1 MSNYLGR
8 DLSRHL
14 LNEKGLFA
22 ARWSLEGEDK
32 ENTPIV
38 TNLLYPNGKISI
50 FYENNIFEISNTTV
64 YGIRGF
70 FQCKTG
76 KTEHEISVPSKWIK
90 TGTLVEYEV
99 IGTICPIHNSFE
111 ACRKATTSNV
121 KCIWCEK
128 WNTCIDSHHQDNHF
142 FKVNDCHFKSPDV
155 NDVSTSTPVNQ
166 NGTTFG
172 IPEVQVGGN
181 VKETTNGNEQ
191 YSSPDVNDVST
202 STPVNQNGTTFGIPE
217 VQVGGNVKETT
228 NGNEQYSNATTEI
241 TQESEQNKSLWYLY
255 IVIPSVVFFFAA
267 CISCVI
273 CRW

>member
-1 MSNYLGR
+1 
-8 DLSRHL
+8 
-14 LNEKGLFA
+14 
-22 ARWSLEGEDK
+22 
-32 ENTPIV
+32 NTPIV

-50 FYENNIFEISNTTV
+50 YYENNIFEISNTTV
-64 YGIRGF
+64 CGIRGF
-70 FQCKTG
+70 FQCKTA
-76 KTEHEISVPSKWIK
+76 
-90 TGTLVEYEV
+90 
-99 IGTICPIHNSFE
+99 ICPIHNSFE

-128 WNTCIDSHHQDNHF
+128 WNTCIDSHHQDHHF

-217 VQVGGNVKETT
+217 VQVGGNVKET
-228 NGNEQYSNATTEI
+228 
-241 TQESEQNKSLWYLY
+241 
-255 IVIPSVVFFFAA
+255 
-267 CISCVI
+267 
-273 CRW
+273 